1 MLKWSL
7 AIAATLAIGN
17 AAWAAENQRP
27 NVLFMIVDDLNGWIG
42 CLDPRL
48 GAQTPQIDR
57 LASRG
62 TLFGNAHC
70 AAPVCNPSRTALL
83 TGLRPS
89 TTGIYDNLQAGS
101 PPDHPVMRGAVA
113 TLFQRPWL
121 RGDGRRQGPRSLDRT
136 LPLGRIVRSSGANG
150 SCETAAEQPRQ
161 V

>member
-70 AAPVCNPSRTALL
+70 ARRCVTLRAPPCSRACVP
-83 TGLRPS
+83 RPPAS
-89 TTGIYDNLQAGS
+89 MTTC
-101 PPDHPVMRGAVA
+101 
-113 TLFQRPWL
+113 RPA
-121 RGDGRRQGPRSLDRT
+121 RRQTIP
-136 LPLGRIVRSSGANG
+136 
-150 SCETAAEQPRQ
+150 
-161 V
+161 